1 MRGVTIKGPTKSA
14 AKSLDITRPME
25 ATLDFLGEAF
35 GVRGRPLR
43 RQAKSIDRPSS
54 TPVLDIP
61 PLYMSQQ
68 PLTYSTPLPQGAFPT
83 IPSVQQA
90 LVQPIPY
97 ATAFPHPV
105 HPDLDQLRRI
115 DAHYRWVNGQG
126 FTKFDHGTTNEC
138 NNLMATVSVGKHT
151 CANCGR
157 IRSKRYY
164 AEHPIKPGEIPI
176 QEFCRKCQKDASS
189 TSNSSSYDLG
199 RGRKLNKEKCKDLRN
214 NKVCYQICL
223 WFVGANTK
231 IQAYEK
237 IKSSEGCSSMSSK
250 HGRKQDSPSKYVGL
264 CPRLDLRN

>member
-35 GVRGRPLR
+35 GIRGRPLR

-54 TPVLDIP
+54 TPLLDIA

-68 PLTYSTPLPQGAFPT
+68 PLTYSTSHPRGAFPT
-83 IPSVQQA
+83 FPSFQQA
-90 LVQPIPY
+90 SVLQPIPY
-97 ATAFPHPV
+97 ATALHHPV

-115 DAHYRWVNGQG
+115 DAHYRLVNGQG
-126 FTKFDHGTTNEC
+126 FTKFDNGTANER
-138 NNLMATVSVGKHT
+138 NNSMATVSVGKHT

-199 RGRKLNKEKCKDLRN
+199 RGRETNTGKKCKDPRN

-223 WFVGANTK
+223 WLVGANK
-231 IQAYEK
+231 
-237 IKSSEGCSSMSSK
+237 
-250 HGRKQDSPSKYVGL
+250 DSGE
-264 CPRLDLRN
+264 